1 MTEDPVRSVWE
12 VPKTRSAKGVVKA
25 FEAAGHSADLGHDGL
40 IYLNTQEA
48 AAVAM
53 LLRLERCVRAEP

>member
-1 MTEDPVRSVWE
+1 MWTLTEEPVRSVWE

-40 IYLNTQEA
+40 VYLKSIDA
-48 AAVAM
+48 IAVAM
-53 LLRLERCVRAEP
+53 LLKLVRRA